1 MNSGKTVFAQLMD
14 YLPMWQ
20 FHACVERYNGEHK
33 VKSFSCLDQFLAMAF
48 AQLTGRESLRD
59 IEATLAAASRK
70 LYHMGFRSPVRRN
83 TLANANQARD
93 CRIFEDLARALIRMA
108 RPLYAGEALDV
119 DLKETIYA
127 LDATTIDL
135 CLSLF
140 PWAKFR
146 STKGAVKLHT
156 LLDVRGAIPC
166 EIRVTPGREH
176 ETSVLGAFMLEAGA
190 IYLVDRGYVDYA
202 WFRQVHEAGAWFIT
216 RAKSNMDARRMDS
229 RQVDKSTG
237 LRSDQDI
244 VFRGHKASRYYPD
257 RLRRIHYRD
266 DETQKD
272 LVFLTNNFALPALTI
287 VQLYKLRWKVEL
299 FFKWI
304 KQHLRIKTFFGTSP
318 NAVKTQVWIAIS
330 VYVLV
335 AIMKKRLGLPHSLYT
350 ILQVLGAVVF
360 EKMALLQAFR
370 AIDPE
375 LFKEPEPIQLN
386 LFN

>member
-1 MNSGKTVFAQLMD
+1 MNAGKTVFAQLMD

-20 FHACVERYNGEHK
+20 FHACVARYDGDFK

-48 AQLTGRESLRD
+48 AQLTRRESLRD
-59 IEATLAAASRK
+59 IEATLAAASGK

-83 TLANANQARD
+83 TLANANQVRD
-93 CRIFEDLARALIRMA
+93 CRIFEDLARTLIRMA

-140 PWAKFR
+140 PWALFR

-176 ETSVLGAFMLEAGA
+176 ETSALDFFVLEAGA
-190 IYLVDRGYVDYA
+190 IYLADRGYIDYA
-202 WFRQVHEAGAWFIT
+202 WFRQVQESGAWFIT
-216 RAKSNMDARRMDS
+216 RAKSNMDARQVGS

-244 VFRGHKASRYYPD
+244 RFKGYKAKRDYPD
-257 RLRRIHYRD
+257 RLRRIHYWD

-272 LVFLTNNFALPALTI
+272 FVFLTNNFTLPALTI
-287 VQLYKLRWKVEL
+287 VRLYKLRWKVEL

-304 KQHLRIKTFFGTSP
+304 KQHLRIKTFFGTSM

-330 VYVLV
+330 IYVLV
-335 AIMKKRLGLPHSLYT
+335 AIMKKRLGLSHSLYT

-360 EKMALLQAFR
+360 EKMAILQAFSK
-370 AIDPE
+370 IDPND
-375 LFKEPEPIQLN
+375 FKEPDLGQLN